1 MALVKYGAI
10 VAEIRGKE
18 SGVVFSRNAYGAY
31 VRNKTSPINPQ
42 TSFQQQQRA
51 YMGAV
56 AQQWSGLTEGQK
68 AAWGL
73 LGEQVVRTNRLGDQT
88 QYTGFNLFM
97 RCNRNRSI
105 LGLAIITEPVTPPA
119 LPALQL
125 DRPTIQGTDGG
136 ISVFTIGFTPTP
148 IGEGIQLVVDATP
161 PVLTGRRFFKNMFR
175 LITVSNANAAT
186 NLSII
191 SAYNTRFTLTAPVGA
206 VVAVRVRLVHTSSG
220 FDTAPAMDWN
230 LIESSV

>member
-56 AQQWSGLTEGQK
+56 SQQWSGLTEGEK
-68 AAWGL
+68 SAWGL

-105 LGLAIITEPVTPPA
+105 LGLGIISEPVSPPA
-119 LPALQL
+119 LPALHL
-125 DRPTIQGTDGG
+125 DRPLIEGVAGEVTL
-136 ISVFTIGFTPTP
+136 FKIGFTPTP
-148 IGEGIQLVVDATP
+148 IGAGIQMVVDATP

-175 LITVSNANAAT
+175 LVHVAAANSST
-186 NLSII
+186 DFSILED
-191 SAYNTRFTLTAPVGA
+191 YKERFTLTAPVGA
-206 VVAVRVRLVHTSSG
+206 IVAVRVRLVHVASG
-220 FDTAPAMDWN
+220 FDTAPAMEWN
-230 LIESSV
+230 EVAAG